1 MRETLKKPL
10 RKTVEKLDMT
20 TLLEG
25 MVRAGYPIQ
34 TISTDGLWLECD
46 SEHDID
52 VYEQLFGDCL

>member
-1 MRETLKKPL
+1 
-10 RKTVEKLDMT
+10 MT